1 MRIGFFPV
9 LMSALLLCACE
20 AADRPVQATHADVTT
35 NVAAKDIETTI
46 PDHHARII
54 ALVEAGEAA
63 LADQDASKLFDVSQ
77 KLQLLG
83 ASPIGGTEDLAKGW
97 VLMAHDLT
105 PESDRQSIPFRGRI
119 KGPAYRRHALAP
131 GEQDIIEDIF
141 YAAEPAE
148 MTLKSMN
155 NSTLE
160 WEIAQ
165 DGTDDA
171 PVCDGAVG
179 DRAKSCRFLPL
190 WTSKYRIRISNVS
203 DQTATYLFVT
213 N

>member
-1 MRIGFFPV
+1 MRIGFIPF
-9 LMSALLLCACE
+9 LSAALLLCACE
-20 AADRPVQATHADVTT
+20 AEDRTVEASGTDVASEVT
-35 NVAAKDIETTI
+35 AKDIETTI

-63 LADQDASKLFDVSQ
+63 LADQDASTLFDVSQ

-105 PESDRQSIPFRGRI
+105 PEDDRQSIPFRGRI

-160 WEIAQ
+160 WEIVQ
-165 DGTDDA
+165 DGADEG
-171 PVCDGAVG
+171 PVCDGSVG
-179 DRAKSCRFLPL
+179 DRATSCRFLPL